1 MHIGHN
7 TAIGGDSNN
16 LRILGFWIEREV
28 QNPLLFTWLNQELDK
43 EQIESKRL
51 IHFPVVFLQY
61 FPRIWVDRNTGVFLA
76 RKSHGGGGDL
86 TPRIIFDGLCMA
98 SAWIFPGKFFFR
110 SIKQELLSALTW
122 ILYRVTERLKVDRVI
137 SVRIGEERLLT
148 GYSVKIHGLDG
159 SSNQ

>member
-43 EQIESKRL
+43 EQIESQRL
-51 IHFPVVFLQY
+51 IDFPVVFFAIFSADMGWQEY
-61 FPRIWVDRNTGVFLA
+61 WSIPCKGESR
-76 RKSHGGGGDL
+76 GGGL

-98 SAWIFPGKFFFR
+98 SAWIFPGKFF
-110 SIKQELLSALTW
+110 
-122 ILYRVTERLKVDRVI
+122 
-137 SVRIGEERLLT
+137 
-148 GYSVKIHGLDG
+148 
-159 SSNQ
+159 

>member
-43 EQIESKRL
+43 EQIESQRL
-51 IHFPVVFLQY
+51 IDFPVVFFAIFSADMGWQEY
-61 FPRIWVDRNTGVFLA
+61 WSIPWG
-76 RKSHGGGGDL
+76 KSHGGDL
-86 TPRIIFDGLCMA
+86 TPRIIFDGLCME
-98 SAWIFPGKFFFR
+98 SAWIFPGKFFR

-122 ILYRVTERLKVDRVI
+122 ILYWVTERLKVDRVI
-137 SVRIGEERLLT
+137 SVRIGKERLLT